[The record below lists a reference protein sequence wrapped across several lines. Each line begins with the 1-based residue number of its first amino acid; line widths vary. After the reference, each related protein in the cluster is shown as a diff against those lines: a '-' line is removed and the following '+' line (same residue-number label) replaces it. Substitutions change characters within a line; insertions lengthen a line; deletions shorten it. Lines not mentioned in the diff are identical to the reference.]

1 MTCLRHSIFA
11 LRIDYTRTDEIP
23 HYKESD
29 TQRRHAHRQYVPT

>member
-11 LRIDYTRTDEIP
+11 LRIDYTDEIP

-29 TQRRHAHRQYVPT
+29 TWRRHARRQCVPT